1 MSHYNLKNGAFL
13 ADMPKKTPGQY
24 FLSKGI
30 LPNKLTE
37 HLEKLYPL
45 EREVLLARASG
56 ETLRAI
62 GGRLDLTPEG
72 VRQVEHRALRK
83 LKDEGSPEQAQGRR
97 FRLAVEQRLG
107 MPLESVVKHLTQLE
121 RQVVLAYANGDLLAD
136 LAPELGLS
144 ITEATVL
151 RDQVVSRLLGQER
164 GSRAGKWVEL
174 KAAVAA
180 ALAQSP
186 LTYEELEA
194 RFPMSRRRLMKLM
207 QELVQEGRADVS
219 DEYPFRFLGKEEP
232 AATNG

>member
-1 MSHYNLKNGAFL
+1 
-13 ADMPKKTPGQY
+13 MPKKTPGQY

-30 LPNKLTE
+30 LPNKLTD

-62 GGRLDLTPEG
+62 GGRLELTPEG
-72 VRQVEHRALRK
+72 VRQVEKRALRK
-83 LKDEGSPEQAQGRR
+83 LKDEGSPEQIQGRR

-107 MPLESVVKHLTQLE
+107 MPLESAVKRLSKSE
-121 RQVVLAYANGDLLAD
+121 RKVVLAYANGDSLAD
-136 LAPELGLS
+136 LAPDLGLS
-144 ITEATVL
+144 ITEATAL
-151 RDQVVSRLLGQER
+151 RDQVVSRLLGEER

-186 LTYEELEA
+186 QTYEELEA

-207 QELVQEGRADVS
+207 QELVLEGRAEVS
-219 DEYPFRFLGKEEP
+219 DEYPFRFLGMEQP
-232 AATNG
+232 DG

>member
-1 MSHYNLKNGAFL
+1 
-13 ADMPKKTPGQY
+13 MPKKTPGQY

-30 LPNKLTE
+30 LPSKLTD

-62 GGRLDLTPEG
+62 GGRLELTPEG

-83 LKDEGSPEQAQGRR
+83 LRGENTKEQAQGRR
-97 FRLAVEQRLG
+97 FRLAVEQRTG
-107 MPLESVVKHLTQLE
+107 EPLERVVE
-121 RQVVLAYANGDLLAD
+121 RLSRAEREVVLAYANGASLSD
-136 LAPELGLS
+136 LAPSLGMS
-144 ITEATVL
+144 VTEATVL
-151 RDQVVSRLLGQER
+151 RDQVVARLLGEER

-180 ALAQSP
+180 ALAESP

-207 QELVQEGRADVS
+207 QELVAEGRADIS
-219 DEYPFRFLGKEEP
+219 DEYPFRFVGKEEL
-232 AATNG
+232 ASVKA

>member
-1 MSHYNLKNGAFL
+1 M
-13 ADMPKKTPGQY
+13 
-24 FLSKGI
+24 SKGI
-30 LPNKLTE
+30 LPSKLTD

-62 GGRLDLTPEG
+62 GGRLELTPEG

-83 LKDEGSPEQAQGRR
+83 LRGENTKEQAQGRR
-97 FRLAVEQRLG
+97 FRLAVEQRTG
-107 MPLESVVKHLTQLE
+107 EPLERVVE
-121 RQVVLAYANGDLLAD
+121 RLSRAEREVVLAYANGASLSD
-136 LAPELGLS
+136 LAPSLGMS
-144 ITEATVL
+144 VTEATVL
-151 RDQVVSRLLGQER
+151 RDQVVARLLGEER

-180 ALAQSP
+180 ALAESP

-207 QELVQEGRADVS
+207 QELVAEGRADIS
-219 DEYPFRFLGKEEP
+219 DEYPFRFVGKEEL
-232 AATNG
+232 ASVKA

>member
-1 MSHYNLKNGAFL
+1 
-13 ADMPKKTPGQY
+13 MPKKTPGQY

-30 LPNKLTE
+30 LPNKLTD

-62 GGRLDLTPEG
+62 GMRLELTPEG

-83 LKDEGSPEQAQGRR
+83 LKGENTKEQAQGRR
-97 FRLAVEQRLG
+97 FRLAVEQRTG
-107 MPLESVVKHLTQLE
+107 EPLERVVE
-121 RQVVLAYANGDLLAD
+121 RLSRAEREVVLAYANGASLSD
-136 LAPELGLS
+136 LAPSLGMS
-144 ITEATVL
+144 VTEATVL
-151 RDQVVSRLLGQER
+151 RDQVVARLLGEER

-180 ALAQSP
+180 ALDESP

-207 QELVQEGRADVS
+207 QELVTEGRADIS
-219 DEYPFRFLGKEEP
+219 DEYPFRFVGKEEL
-232 AATNG
+232 AAVKA

>member
-1 MSHYNLKNGAFL
+1 M
-13 ADMPKKTPGQY
+13 
-24 FLSKGI
+24 SKGI
-30 LPNKLTE
+30 LPSKLTD

-62 GGRLDLTPEG
+62 GGRLELTPEG

-83 LKDEGSPEQAQGRR
+83 LKGENTKEQAQGRR
-97 FRLAVEQRLG
+97 FRLAVEQRTG
-107 MPLESVVKHLTQLE
+107 EPLERVVE
-121 RQVVLAYANGDLLAD
+121 RLSRAEREVVLAYANGASLSD
-136 LAPELGLS
+136 LAPSLGMS
-144 ITEATVL
+144 VTEATVL
-151 RDQVVSRLLGQER
+151 RDQVVARLLGEER

-180 ALAQSP
+180 ALAESP

-207 QELVQEGRADVS
+207 QELVAEGRADIS
-219 DEYPFRFLGKEEP
+219 DEYPFRFVGKEEL
-232 AATNG
+232 ASVKA

>member
-1 MSHYNLKNGAFL
+1 M
-13 ADMPKKTPGQY
+13 
-24 FLSKGI
+24 SKGI
-30 LPNKLTE
+30 LPSKLTD

-62 GGRLDLTPEG
+62 GGRLELTPEG

-83 LKDEGSPEQAQGRR
+83 LRGENTKEQAQGRR
-97 FRLAVEQRLG
+97 FRLAVEQRTG
-107 MPLESVVKHLTQLE
+107 EPLERVVE
-121 RQVVLAYANGDLLAD
+121 RLSRAEREVVLAYANGASLSD
-136 LAPELGLS
+136 LAPSLGMS
-144 ITEATVL
+144 VTEATVL
-151 RDQVVSRLLGQER
+151 RDQVVARLLGEER

-180 ALAQSP
+180 ALAESP

-207 QELVQEGRADVS
+207 QELVAEGRADIS
-219 DEYPFRFLGKEEP
+219 DEYPFRFVGKEEF
-232 AATNG
+232 ASVKA

>member
-1 MSHYNLKNGAFL
+1 
-13 ADMPKKTPGQY
+13 MPKKTPGQY

-30 LPNKLTE
+30 LPSKLTD

-62 GGRLDLTPEG
+62 GGRLELTPEG

-83 LKDEGSPEQAQGRR
+83 LKGENTKEQAQGRR
-97 FRLAVEQRLG
+97 FRLAVEQRTG
-107 MPLESVVKHLTQLE
+107 EPLERVVE
-121 RQVVLAYANGDLLAD
+121 RLSRAEREVVLAYANGASLSD
-136 LAPELGLS
+136 LAPSLGMS
-144 ITEATVL
+144 VTEATVL
-151 RDQVVSRLLGQER
+151 RDQVVARLLGEER

-180 ALAQSP
+180 ALAESP

-207 QELVQEGRADVS
+207 QELVAEGRADIS
-219 DEYPFRFLGKEEP
+219 DEYPFRFVGKEEL
-232 AATNG
+232 ASVKA

>member
-1 MSHYNLKNGAFL
+1 M
-13 ADMPKKTPGQY
+13 
-24 FLSKGI
+24 SKGI
-30 LPNKLTE
+30 LPNKLTD

-83 LKDEGSPEQAQGRR
+83 LKDEGSPQQIQGRR

-107 MPLESVVKHLTQLE
+107 MPLELAVKRLAKSE
-121 RQVVLAYANGDLLAD
+121 RQVVLAYANGDSLAD

-144 ITEATVL
+144 ITEATAL
-151 RDQVVSRLLGQER
+151 RDQVVSRLLGEER

-174 KAAVAA
+174 KAAVSA
-180 ALAQSP
+180 ALLESP

-232 AATNG
+232 AGAKA